1 MELPRRPL
9 PTHSDSTL
17 VFPLNTAERVLFC
30 MMAGC
35 FLFLSIVWFQQFLCI
50 AIAHS
55 TWFHAVPFITIFVLL
70 TLPLLYF
77 FVFADTLR

>member
-1 MELPRRPL
+1 
-9 PTHSDSTL
+9 
-17 VFPLNTAERVLFC
+17 

>member
-1 MELPRRPL
+1 
-9 PTHSDSTL
+9 
-17 VFPLNTAERVLFC
+17 

-35 FLFLSIVWFQQFLCI
+35 FLFLSIVWFHQFLCI
-50 AIAHS
+50 AAIHS
-55 TWFHAVPFITIFVLL
+55 TWFHALPFTIIFVLL